1 MPSMQYDVKSA
12 YTAQSADAQLVT
24 YRVRLKAV
32 FFSAAAAGTDPVI
45 FYDNASAASGTARL
59 TIGTTGVGGNTVLV
73 PGEGILFDN
82 GISVDTGDA
91 DNVTIFY
98 G

>member
-1 MPSMQYDVKSA
+1 MGMQYDVKSA
-12 YTAQSADAQLVT
+12 YRADDGVMVT
-24 YRVRLKAV
+24 TRTRLKAV

-45 FYDNASAASGTARL
+45 FYDNASGATGTVRL
-59 TIGTTGVGGNTVLV
+59 TVGTTGVGGNTVLI